1 MQILINILIAFYAI
15 STNDYF
21 EKYFT
26 LKLPCE
32 KLVYNRAKWH
42 KMQESLLS
50 FQICKYSPI
59 LISICFQNHY
69 P

>member
-1 MQILINILIAFYAI
+1 MFFLSVDDMQILINILIAFYAI

-32 KLVYNRAKWH
+32 KLVYNRAK
-42 KMQESLLS
+42 
-50 FQICKYSPI
+50 
-59 LISICFQNHY
+59 
-69 P
+69 